1 MVANKKTTYRVISN
15 PCPDSS
21 ELLVLFTGHS
31 QTKPMH
37 RLGPKVFDYWLI
49 HYVESGFGTFTCEGK
64 TYSLRRGDSFII
76 FPGVLVSYESDRQ
89 SPWAYRWIAFKG
101 EAVERLMAA
110 TGFSLSMPTVRS
122 ERSGIGGWF
131 ERVKKVFQ
139 EKPSGVNLWASGYL
153 QLLLAEYAEAIHSSM
168 EHDAW
173 ENGNDDDIGASD
185 MKGSGV
191 TLARQAIHYL
201 SMQYAEPVTIENMA
215 ESLGY
220 NRAYLSRVF
229 RQHTGV
235 NPVTFLLQL
244 RLDRARRLLRERL
257 ELTIEQV
264 ASSVGFQDALYF
276 SKQFR
281 RKYGESPSEYRLSVR
296 KYQTL

>member
-1 MVANKKTTYRVISN
+1 MPTKRKATYQVISN
-15 PCPDSS
+15 PDPDSS
-21 ELLVLFTGHS
+21 ALLVLFTGRS

-49 HYVESGFGTFTCEGK
+49 HYVENGSGTFTCEGK
-64 TYSLRRGDSFII
+64 TYALRRGDSFII
-76 FPGVLVSYESDRQ
+76 FPGVLVSYESDRL

-110 TGFSLSMPTVRS
+110 TGFSLSTPTVHS
-122 ERSGIGGWF
+122 ELTGISDWF

-153 QLLLAEYAEAIHSSM
+153 QLLLAEYAEAIHSAM
-168 EHDAW
+168 ERDAW
-173 ENGNDDDIGASD
+173 ENIDDDSIGSSD
-185 MKGSGV
+185 MRGPGV

-281 RKYGESPSEYRLSVR
+281 RKYGESPTEYRLSVK